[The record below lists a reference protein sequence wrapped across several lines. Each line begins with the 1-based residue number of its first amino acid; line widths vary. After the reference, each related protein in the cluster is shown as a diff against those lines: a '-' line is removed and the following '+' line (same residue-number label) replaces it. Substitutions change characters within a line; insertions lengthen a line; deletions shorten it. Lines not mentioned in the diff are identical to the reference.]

1 MRVQSIGDYYTLRG
15 AAEELGVS
23 YWDVWRVV
31 LYHQAPVFQLGQTLL
46 VMLDDVHA
54 ALRRDPV
61 PQPRRDEP
69 SPALG
74 ERWLAR
80 AATDPRG
87 QSGWYDDSPVPA

>member
-15 AAEELGVS
+15 AADELGVS

-46 VMLDDVHA
+46 VMVDDVYA
-54 ALRRDPV
+54 ALRRNPAQ
-61 PQPRRDEP
+61 QPRRDEP

-74 ERWLAR
+74 ERWLAH
-80 AATDPRG
+80 AAASRG
-87 QSGWYDDSPVPA
+87 QRGRYDDDPVPA